1 MCSIVSQYFNSFLLR
16 CFLISLYITVT
27 GFTQLIFIYICFSVY
42 HFLSYSFLC
51 LELSLWNHFPSAWS
65 ISFRVCFYEV
75 LRVINSLSFSL
86 SSVLLFAIFFPLTA
100 FKILISPLNFDS
112 FTIISVGMDL
122 SLFKWPTHFWVS

>member
-1 MCSIVSQYFNSFLLR
+1 M
-16 CFLISLYITVT
+16 
-27 GFTQLIFIYICFSVY
+27 
-42 HFLSYSFLC
+42 
-51 LELSLWNHFPSAWS
+51 
-65 ISFRVCFYEV
+65 
-75 LRVINSLSFSL
+75 INSLSFSL